1 MAIIGYTKLETLFRK
16 AASLDIDKGHA
27 KEITDIVEKK
37 LVDLLLAGERN
48 ANLNGRDVIWEGDLP
63 ITKGLQET
71 IIAFKKLEETID
83 VQDVLNYLTTI
94 PPLKYPLD
102 AELEA
107 KLPEI
112 TGALLVVLARIM
124 KEIDTEKRRVNHEL
138 IEKAKRIADL
148 TL

>member
-1 MAIIGYTKLETLFRK
+1 MAILGYTKLEALFRK

-27 KEITDIVEKK
+27 KEITDIIEKK
-37 LVDLLLAGERN
+37 LVDLLIAGERN

-63 ITKGLQET
+63 ITKGMQET
-71 IIAFKKLEETID
+71 IIEFKKLEEAID
-83 VQDVLNYLTTI
+83 LQDVLNYLTTI
-94 PPLKYPLD
+94 PPLKYPLA

-112 TGALLVVLARIM
+112 TGAILVVMARIM
-124 KEIDTEKRRVNHEL
+124 KEIDEEKRRVNHEL
-138 IEKAKRIADL
+138 IEKAARIMDL

>member
-1 MAIIGYTKLETLFRK
+1 MAIIGFTKLEALFRK

-27 KEITDIVEKK
+27 KEITDIIEKK
-37 LVDLLLAGERN
+37 LVDLLIAGERN

-71 IIAFKKLEETID
+71 IIAFKKLEEEID
-83 VQDVLNYLTTI
+83 LQDVLNYLTTV
-94 PPLKYPLD
+94 PPLKYPLA

-112 TGALLVVLARIM
+112 TGAILVVMARIM
-124 KEIDTEKRRVNHEL
+124 KEIDEEKRRVSHEL
-138 IEKAKRIADL
+138 IERAGRIMDL

>member
-1 MAIIGYTKLETLFRK
+1 MAIIGFTKLEALFRK

-27 KEITDIVEKK
+27 KEITDIIEKK
-37 LVDLLLAGERN
+37 LVDLLIAGERN
-48 ANLNGRDVIWEGDLP
+48 ANLNGRDIIWEGDLP

-71 IIAFKKLEETID
+71 IIAFKKLEEEID
-83 VQDVLNYLTTI
+83 LQDVLNYLTTI

-112 TGALLVVLARIM
+112 TGAILVVMARIM
-124 KEIDTEKRRVNHEL
+124 KEIDEEKRRVNHEL
-138 IEKAKRIADL
+138 IERSARIMDL

>member
-71 IIAFKKLEETID
+71 IIAFKKLEEAID

-124 KEIDTEKRRVNHEL
+124 KEIDTEKRRVNHGL

>member
-1 MAIIGYTKLETLFRK
+1 MAIIGYTKLEALFRK
-16 AASLDIDKGHA
+16 AASLDLDKGHA

-71 IIAFKKLEETID
+71 IIAFKKLEEAID
-83 VQDVLNYLTTI
+83 IQDVLNYLTTI

-112 TGALLVVLARIM
+112 TGALLVVLARII
-124 KEIDTEKRRVNHEL
+124 KEIDTEKRRVNHEV
-138 IEKAKRIADL
+138 IEKAKRIIDL

>member
-1 MAIIGYTKLETLFRK
+1 MAIIGYTKLEALFRK

-71 IIAFKKLEETID
+71 IIAFRKLEETID
-83 VQDVLNYLTTI
+83 VQDILNYLTTI

-124 KEIDTEKRRVNHEL
+124 KELDTQKRRVNHEL
-138 IEKAKRIADL
+138 IEKAQRIVDL

>member
-1 MAIIGYTKLETLFRK
+1 MAILGYTKLETLFRK

-27 KEITDIVEKK
+27 KEITDIIEKK
-37 LVDLLLAGERN
+37 LVDLLIAGERN

-71 IIAFKKLEETID
+71 IIAFKKLEEEID
-83 VQDVLNYLTTI
+83 VQDVLNYLTTV
-94 PPLKYPLD
+94 PPLKYPLA

-112 TGALLVVLARIM
+112 TGAILVVMARIM
-124 KEIDTEKRRVNHEL
+124 KEIDEEKRRVNHEL
-138 IEKAKRIADL
+138 IEKTARIMDL